1 MARFVKSLDRKHMVE
16 NGMEGFYGEKNKEY
30 NPGSYLYG
38 TDFINNNLITEID
51 FTTIHA
57 YPDAW

>member
-1 MARFVKSLDRKHMVE
+1 MVE